1 MPFQAIHGAVT
12 SELNPIRRAWAEQ
25 RPAFGVFLAISSPYS
40 VELCASAGVDYVC
53 IDMQHGLSSYE
64 SLPTE
69 IAACRSGGAAPIVR
83 PAANEFWQI
92 GRALDLGALGVL
104 VPLVSS
110 PDEAAAAVS
119 ACRYGTAG
127 RRSYGPTLI
136 SRVVGSSDP
145 STLEREALCIVM
157 IETLEGLENVE
168 QIAAVPGL
176 DGIYYGPADLAIS
189 LDVAPAEAAAS
200 RAHAE
205 AIERIRQAAA
215 SNGIAAGAH
224 CNTGAQARERADQG
238 FTLITV
244 TSDAR
249 ALSVGVEQEL
259 QAART
264 QTRS

>member
-1 MPFQAIHGAVT
+1 M
-12 SELNPIRRAWAEQ
+12 SELNPIRAAWADQ
-25 RPAFGVFLAISSPYS
+25 RPAFGVFMSIPSPYA

-64 SLPTE
+64 SLPAE
-69 IAACRSGGAAPIVR
+69 IAACRAGGAAPIVR

-110 PDEAAAAVS
+110 PEEAAAAVA
-119 ACRYGTAG
+119 ACHYGPAG

-157 IETLEGLENVE
+157 IETREGLEQVE
-168 QIAAVPGL
+168 QIAAVAGL

-189 LDVAPAEAAAS
+189 LGVAPAEAADDPE
-200 RAHAE
+200 HAA
-205 AIERIRQAAA
+205 AIERICRAAEA
-215 SNGIAAGAH
+215 NGIAAGAH
-224 CNTGAQARERADQG
+224 CGTGSQARERAEQG
-238 FTLITV
+238 FTFITI
-244 TSDAR
+244 TSDSR
-249 ALSVGVEQEL
+249 TLSAGVEQEL
-259 QAART
+259 AAART
-264 QTRS
+264 ASAMSSRGVSSV